1 MRDIATFV
9 GDSGKTVAIIYEGDD
24 GGGVTFYQVNYG
36 AQDSQKA
43 FKVFMTESEAT
54 SFAAKY
60 TDAGNKPTF
69 LSE

>member
-9 GDSGKTVAIIYEGDD
+9 GDSGKSVAIIYEGDD
-24 GGGVTFYQVNYG
+24 GGVKFYQVNYG
-36 AQDSQKA
+36 TPDSQKA

-60 TDAGNKPTF
+60 TDVGNKPIF